1 MGAINNAFNQAAGA
15 AAGAALAIKH
25 AKETDF
31 SKMNVAENSAL
42 VARNQSRT
50 AEAEANDAYYEA
62 TKEGGLTFQLAEA
75 ETNEAEAKKALDK
88 SMKRKNGAPET
99 MFKKYTEL
107 DAAKRA
113 ADTLR
118 DKYKA
123 VSDMIMRANE
133 QKENAIKATKI
144 ALEAQQ
150 KYQSRWGGNK

>member
-1 MGAINNAFNQAAGA
+1 MGAINNTFNQAAGA
-15 AAGAALAIKH
+15 VAGAALAIKH

-62 TKEGGLTFQLAEA
+62 TKEGGLTSQLAEA

-88 SMKRKNGAPET
+88 SIKRKNGAPET

-107 DAAKRA
+107 DAAKKA
-113 ADTLR
+113 ANELR

-133 QKENAIKATKI
+133 QKENAIKTTKI

>member
-15 AAGAALAIKH
+15 VAGAALAYKH

-31 SKMNVAENSAL
+31 SKAITAENAAL
-42 VARNQSRT
+42 VARNQSR
-50 AEAEANDAYYEA
+50 AADAEANEAYHEA
-62 TKEGGLTFQLAEA
+62 KKEGGLSIQLAEA
-75 ETNEAEAKKALDK
+75 ETNEAEAKKAFEK
-88 SMKRKNGAPET
+88 SIKRKNGAPET

-107 DAAKRA
+107 DAAKQA

-123 VSDMIMRANE
+123 VEDMISRANE
-133 QKENAIKATKI
+133 QKEHAIKATKL

-150 KYQSRWGGNK
+150 KYQSRWGGTK